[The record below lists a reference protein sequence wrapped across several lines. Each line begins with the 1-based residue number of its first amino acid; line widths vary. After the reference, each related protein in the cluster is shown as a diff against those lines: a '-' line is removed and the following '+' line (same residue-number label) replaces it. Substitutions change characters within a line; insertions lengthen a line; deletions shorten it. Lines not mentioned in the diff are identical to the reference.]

1 MSVEIGLHRH
11 RKNWKFNEKELDLRC
26 RVFWTAYAVELS
38 AAFNLGRPP
47 AIQDEHIDVLYPE
60 ESADNAM
67 ALHHVRL
74 RQIQS
79 RILNQVYC
87 APERLKTFSDAEKT
101 KILYSLQKELD
112 DWRDALPDVCSRS
125 IPSYPVS

>member
-1 MSVEIGLHRH
+1 
-11 RKNWKFNEKELDLRC
+11 
-26 RVFWTAYAVELS
+26 VFWTAYAVELS

-47 AIQDEHIDVLYPE
+47 AIQDEHIDALYPE

-67 ALHHVRL
+67 ALHHVSL

-87 APERLKTFSDAEKT
+87 APGRLKTLSDVERDN
-101 KILYSLQKELD
+101 ILYNLQKELD
-112 DWRDALPDVCSRS
+112 DWRDALADVCLRS
-125 IPSYPVS
+125 IPSYPVQ